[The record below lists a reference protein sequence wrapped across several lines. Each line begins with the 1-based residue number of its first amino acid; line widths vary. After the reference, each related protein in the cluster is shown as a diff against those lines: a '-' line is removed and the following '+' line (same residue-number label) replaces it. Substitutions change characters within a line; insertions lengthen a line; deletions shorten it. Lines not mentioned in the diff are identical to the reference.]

1 MSLKISCAG
10 VDGDNLMKRYISIL
24 TMFFLLI
31 LTLLN
36 VSYASDTFFQ
46 PKTIFVAGDSTAA
59 TYNKPDHQGW
69 AGVFQSFFDEKQVK
83 VDNRARG
90 GRSTRTFIA
99 EGLWEKLINDVQAGD
114 IVFIQFGHNDSSP
127 INDDRRARGTIPGIG
142 DESVDIH
149 NLLTDKDETI
159 YSFGHYIRKMV
170 SDVKAKNATP
180 ILMSLTARNLWKN
193 HRIERGSGQYGAWMY
208 QLAWELDTAFI
219 DLTNPVADQLE
230 ALGQEKT
237 AQMYTKD
244 YVHFNPLGAELHAS
258 TILAA
263 LKGLKPTIAPTFYSD
278 KGKSVKSDDWT
289 WLRQPIVHDA
299 NLPSVFMVGDST
311 VRNGAGDGANGQ
323 WGWGSFLG
331 EHIDTKKVNL
341 VNRAIGGFSSRTFIT
356 GGHWQRALNMMK
368 PGDYVLIQF
377 GHNDA
382 AALNDDKRAR
392 GTIKGTG
399 YDIEVIDNL
408 LTGKTET
415 VYSYGSYLRK
425 MIGEARAVGVIPI
438 VCSPVPRKIWQED
451 ADFIAVSDDS
461 YPQWAQQVARQSQSL
476 FIDLNTLIADRYNR
490 LGKEKVNP
498 LFGDK
503 HTHTSEEGARLTAS
517 VIAKELHY
525 ILSL

>member
-1 MSLKISCAG
+1 M
-10 VDGDNLMKRYISIL
+10 
-24 TMFFLLI
+24 
-31 LTLLN
+31 
-36 VSYASDTFFQ
+36 SYAAETSLQ

-69 AGVFQSFFDEKQVK
+69 GGILQTFFNEQIIK

-99 EGLWEKLINDVQAGD
+99 EGLWQKLIDDVQAGD

-142 DESVDIH
+142 TESVDIH

-230 ALGQEKT
+230 ALGKEKT

-258 TILAA
+258 TVVAA
-263 LKGLKPTIAPTFYSD
+263 LKGLKPTIDAGFYSE
-278 KGKSVKSDDWT
+278 KGKNITSNDWT
-289 WLRQPIVHDA
+289 WLRQPIVHNA

-311 VRNGAGDGANGQ
+311 VRNGAGDGSNGQ
-323 WGWGSFLG
+323 WGWGSFLK
-331 EHIDTKKVNL
+331 EHLDSNKVNL

-382 AALNDDKRAR
+382 APLNDDKRAR
-392 GTIKGTG
+392 GTIKGVG
-399 YDIEVIDNL
+399 HESEVIDNL

-415 VYSYGSYLRK
+415 VYSYGEYLRQ
-425 MIGEARAVGVIPI
+425 MIGEARARGITPI
-438 VCSPVPRKIWQED
+438 ICSPVPRKTWEKD
-451 ADFIAVSDDS
+451 TNFITTSTDS
-461 YPQWAQQVARQSQSL
+461 YPQWAQQVARQSQTS
-476 FIDLNTLIADRYNR
+476 FIDLHTLISDKYNR
-490 LGKEKVNP
+490 LGKEKVEL

-503 HTHTSEEGARLTAS
+503 HTHTSEAGAKLTAE
-517 VIAKELHY
+517 VVGEEITYL
-525 ILSL
+525 LSL

>member
-1 MSLKISCAG
+1 MKISCAG

-69 AGVFQSFFDEKQVK
+69 AGVFQSFFDDKQIK

-208 QLAWELDTAFI
+208 QLAWELDIAFI

-230 ALGQEKT
+230 ALGQEKPPKCT
-237 AQMYTKD
+237 
-244 YVHFNPLGAELHAS
+244 P
-258 TILAA
+258 
-263 LKGLKPTIAPTFYSD
+263 
-278 KGKSVKSDDWT
+278 
-289 WLRQPIVHDA
+289 
-299 NLPSVFMVGDST
+299 
-311 VRNGAGDGANGQ
+311 
-323 WGWGSFLG
+323 
-331 EHIDTKKVNL
+331 
-341 VNRAIGGFSSRTFIT
+341 
-356 GGHWQRALNMMK
+356 
-368 PGDYVLIQF
+368 
-377 GHNDA
+377 
-382 AALNDDKRAR
+382 
-392 GTIKGTG
+392 
-399 YDIEVIDNL
+399 
-408 LTGKTET
+408 
-415 VYSYGSYLRK
+415 
-425 MIGEARAVGVIPI
+425 
-438 VCSPVPRKIWQED
+438 KIM
-451 ADFIAVSDDS
+451 F
-461 YPQWAQQVARQSQSL
+461 
-476 FIDLNTLIADRYNR
+476 TLIR
-490 LGKEKVNP
+490 
-498 LFGDK
+498 
-503 HTHTSEEGARLTAS
+503 
-517 VIAKELHY
+517 
-525 ILSL
+525 